1 MTTINAI
8 FSAYT
13 LTLGGKNAVLTL
25 LAIPFVVMLA
35 IVFYKISV

>member
-1 MTTINAI
+1 MTTIDSI

-13 LTLGGKNAVLTL
+13 LALGGRDVVLTL
-25 LAIPFVVMLA
+25 CAIPFVFLLA

>member
-1 MTTINAI
+1 MTTIDSI

-13 LTLGGKNAVLTL
+13 LALGGKDVVLTI
-25 LAIPFVVMLA
+25 LAVPFVFMLA